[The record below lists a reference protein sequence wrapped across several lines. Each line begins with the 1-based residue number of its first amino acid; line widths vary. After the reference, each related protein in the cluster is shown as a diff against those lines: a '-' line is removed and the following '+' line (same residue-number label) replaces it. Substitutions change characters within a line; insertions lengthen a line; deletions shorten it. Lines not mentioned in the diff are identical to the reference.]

1 MDFVFPCLYE
11 AARSVHLRMSRLLPV
26 NACHLICADMK
37 KAPHGMCGAFRCE
50 VVTSYARIGDQNGTV
65 KRMPWKYI
73 EKAMM
78 EPIVAGRRI
87 FMLLNL
93 IFEGEKGVKNGRDCQ
108 HMGKTRNIFPGKLF

>member
-1 MDFVFPCLYE
+1 
-11 AARSVHLRMSRLLPV
+11 
-26 NACHLICADMK
+26 
-37 KAPHGMCGAFRCE
+37 MCGAFRCE

-93 IFEGEKGVKNGRDCQ
+93 ILRMKKG
-108 HMGKTRNIFPGKLF
+108 